1 MASVVKWTNLLIN
14 ENIDINQEVK
24 ETKKKDT
31 TAVSI
36 CGVFMGGPPCD
47 ISQE

>member
-1 MASVVKWTNLLIN
+1 MVKWTNLLIN

-24 ETKKKDT
+24 KKKKKKDT

-36 CGVFMGGPPCD
+36 CGVFMDRPPCD
-47 ISQE
+47 IS

>member
-14 ENIDINQEVK
+14 EIIDINQEVK

-36 CGVFMGGPPCD
+36 CGVFMDRPPCD
-47 ISQE
+47 IS